1 MSRNKNKIYKKDLS
15 GGALASQVGDM
26 GGYMVKG
33 LSKLYSA
40 QVARAKIVGATVGGI
55 LILFMSIFLMG
66 TVMTKESKMVINC
79 AEGDGSLSL
88 SETVEGFNNGEGTVR
103 LEAVGIPKMTNI
115 SRMEVSDDID
125 NEADGSHNGQ
135 NYFCYTFYL
144 KNVGTASLNYSME
157 LNIVMNTKKMGDAMR
172 VEVFSTPLF
181 GARRETTLIK
191 YAKERADG
199 SAELYDD
206 DDPSQGYCTN
216 FKNDKVISTETYTLP
231 ISQIYKYTILMY
243 IDGPDEDCTD
253 QILGGSFGFEVQF
266 IKR

>member
-1 MSRNKNKIYKKDLS
+1 MSRHDNKIYTRDLS
-15 GGALASQVGDM
+15 GGFASSQASEM

-40 QVARAKIVGATVGGI
+40 QVARAKIVAATVGGI
-55 LILFMSIFLMG
+55 IVLFMSIFLMG

-88 SETVEGFNNGEGTVR
+88 SETVDGFLSDGGTVR
-103 LEAVGIPKMTNI
+103 LEAEGIPKMTNI
-115 SRMEVSDDID
+115 SRYEVSNDIH

-135 NYFCYTFYL
+135 NYFAYTFYL
-144 KNVGTASLNYSME
+144 KNVGTASLNYTME
-157 LNIVMNTKKMGDAMR
+157 LSIVMNTKHMADAMR

-181 GARRETTLIK
+181 GPRQETTLVK

-199 SAELYDD
+199 TSELYDEN
-206 DDPSQGYCTN
+206 DPSQGYCVN
-216 FKNDKVISTETYTLP
+216 FESDKIISSVTYTLP

-266 IKR
+266 VKR